1 MAEYDFI
8 VVGTGAG
15 GSVMAN
21 RLTENPDVSVLALE
35 AGGAEVPEIVHNA
48 PDWWKIWGTEWDW
61 NYKST
66 PQEACNGRQTDEHRG
81 KLLGGSSDLYI
92 MMHIRGHCSDFD
104 GWAAD
109 GWTRVLDTGSTT
121 IRQDRWHVLIDEIDA
136 GADTGA
142 AR

>member
-35 AGGAEVPEIVHNA
+35 AGGSDVPEMVEVA
-48 PDWWKIWGTEWDW
+48 WDWPKIWGTPYDW

-66 PQEACNGRQTDEHRG
+66 PQAALGGRQTDEHRG
-81 KLLGGSSDLYI
+81 KLPGGSSDLYI
-92 MMHIRGHCSDFD
+92 MMHIRGHSSDFD
-104 GWAAD
+104 G
-109 GWTRVLDTGSTT
+109 
-121 IRQDRWHVLIDEIDA
+121 
-136 GADTGA
+136 
-142 AR
+142 